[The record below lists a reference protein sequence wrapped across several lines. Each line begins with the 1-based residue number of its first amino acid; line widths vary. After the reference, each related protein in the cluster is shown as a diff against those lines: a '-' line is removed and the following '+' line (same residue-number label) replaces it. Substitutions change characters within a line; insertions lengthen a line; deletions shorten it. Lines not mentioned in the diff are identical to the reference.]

1 MLKPYSTHAPG
12 LSLGVMAGHI
22 DDGTK
27 SVQAAFSDIGL
38 DVPIAAV
45 ENREYINDNFNSHA
59 FLIVL
64 SPIH

>member
-1 MLKPYSTHAPG
+1 MYPDFLW
-12 LSLGVMAGHI
+12 GVMAGHI

-27 SVQAAFSDIGL
+27 SVQAAFSDIGHA
-38 DVPIAAV
+38 VPIVAV